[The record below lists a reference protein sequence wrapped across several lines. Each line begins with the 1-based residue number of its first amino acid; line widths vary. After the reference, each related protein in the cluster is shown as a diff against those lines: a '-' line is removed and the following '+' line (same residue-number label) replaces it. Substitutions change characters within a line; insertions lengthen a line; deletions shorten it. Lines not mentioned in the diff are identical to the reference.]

1 MKGLTKYLTFFLC
14 LFVFVQYNYAFNAK
28 FYSINKLYGI
38 SMRETNSICQDHV
51 GFIWTSSKAG
61 ILRVSDDDYRIYHLP
76 YEKANIINVKLAY
89 SHAKLYAYTNNGQLF
104 LYNPIS
110 DKFDFLLNMSRLLN
124 DNFLSLNKLQVDGE
138 GRLWLASSVGLY
150 LFNNSELN
158 LIGTH
163 NENINGLEFVGPD
176 SLVFSKNDGI
186 YKVDIKSLNV
196 EQIFTVEQGSEL
208 SANSLYYEQEKNKLW
223 VGTLSNG
230 LYTLDFLSLTY
241 APVLIKG
248 FPKQPIL
255 AIKPNTDSTL
265 LCGIDGQGIWEIN
278 RNTQKL
284 VNVFKDN
291 SDNPYSLKGNGVY
304 DIFCDDNERVWVST
318 YSGGLSFFDQASP
331 LVKQI
336 SHVPNNPNSLVNND
350 VNSALE
356 ASDGKLWCVTNN
368 GVNVYNAVTDKWN
381 AFYHN
386 TQKQA
391 QVFLSLCEDKNGRI
405 WAGTYSSGVYLL
417 DGKTGNEINHFS
429 RSSPDVSFG
438 NDYIFDI
445 FRDSNDDIWIGG
457 VQGNLMCYRHKTK
470 KFEMYVQ
477 LPINTINELD
487 ENYLL
492 LGCTYGLVK
501 IDKKTGA
508 FQNLLEGYLTY
519 DMHVEGSDI
528 WLCTSGNG
536 LVRYNHVSGD
546 IEEFN
551 MEKGLPSNFVNSINF
566 TDGFFWLGT
575 EGGLCRFDPNDKQ
588 VINYSSVLSLA
599 NVSFNWNAG
608 SKMQNGQLIMGNNNG
623 AIVFHPNDLQQI
635 QPKGK
640 IYFHDIIVSGRSV
653 RNADFMSLTMPIDSM
668 SEISLKHNNNTI
680 SIEMIPLGLTGEGTK
695 FTWKLDGLETEWRQP
710 SSLRMLT
717 YTNIP
722 SGDFILR
729 IKMLDSSLTHIID
742 ERSLKLNIIPPFWR
756 TWWFLSLVLVFVMT
770 LIFFLLLYYID
781 HLRKIHSEE
790 KIRFFSNTAHD
801 IRTALTLINAPIEE
815 LNKEKSLSQNG
826 KYFLNLA
833 SEQAGRLSRISTQL
847 LDFQKVDIGKEH
859 LSLTMTDMVDLIKQR
874 KMMFES
880 FAQKNKVKLVFEHNT
895 NECFTAIDESM
906 IEKVLDN
913 LISNAIKYSKPNSLV
928 KISFSQNADSW
939 SLEVNDQGIG
949 ISRKAQ
955 RHLFKE
961 FYRGENAVN
970 SKIVGSG
977 IGLLLVKNYVS
988 LHGGNITC
996 QSQENEGA
1004 TFKVVVPLRTIS
1016 EAPKQKAQT
1025 DKINSEYNVDVP
1037 QPELGTEN
1045 RSMHVLVVEDNDDLR
1060 KFMKVPLSGQ
1070 FKVSSAVDGKKAWEY
1085 IQKEM
1090 PDMVVSDVMM
1100 PNMDGFELCRLM
1112 KSTYE
1117 TSHIP
1122 IILLT
1127 ALAGKA
1133 EQLHGLGLGADDYLT
1148 KPFDMGILIQR
1159 IKTIV
1164 KNREQIRERAIRLFD
1179 SNDNEALFDN
1189 ELNDQFVKKAMQVI
1203 IQNLSNVDFGKEEF
1217 ATQMNVSPSLLYKK
1231 IKALT
1236 DQSPSDLIRSVRLKF
1251 AMEKLQSNTISVTEV
1266 SEMCGFSSVG
1276 YFSTAF
1282 KKHFGKTPTDILK

>member
-255 AIKPNTDSTL
+255 AITPNTDSTL

-356 ASDGKLWCVTNN
+356 ASDGKLWFATNN
-368 GVNVYNAVTDKWN
+368 GVSVYNAVTDKWN

-1016 EAPKQKAQT
+1016 EAPKQKAQP

>member
-255 AIKPNTDSTL
+255 AITPNTDSTL

-356 ASDGKLWCVTNN
+356 ASDGKLWFATNN
-368 GVNVYNAVTDKWN
+368 GVSVYNAVTDKWN

-895 NECFTAIDESM
+895 NECVTAIDESM

-1016 EAPKQKAQT
+1016 EAPKQKAQP

>member
-356 ASDGKLWCVTNN
+356 ASDGKLWFATNN
-368 GVNVYNAVTDKWN
+368 GVSVYNAVTDKWN

>member
-1 MKGLTKYLTFFLC
+1 M
-14 LFVFVQYNYAFNAK
+14 
-28 FYSINKLYGI
+28 YGI

-89 SHAKLYAYTNNGQLF
+89 RDAKLYAYTNNGQFF
-104 LYNPIS
+104 LYNSIS

-124 DNFLSLNKLQVDGE
+124 DNFLSLNKLQIDSE

-150 LFNNSELN
+150 LYNNGELN

-163 NENINGLEFVGPD
+163 NENINGLEFVAPD
-176 SLVFSKNDGI
+176 SLTFSKDDGL
-186 YKVDIKSLNV
+186 YKVDAKSLNV
-196 EQIFTVEQGSEL
+196 EQIFTVKQGSVL
-208 SANSLYYEQEKNKLW
+208 SANSLFYEREKNKLW
-223 VGTLSNG
+223 IGTLSDG
-230 LYTLDFLSLTY
+230 LYTFDFTKLKYS
-241 APVLIKG
+241 PVLING

-255 AIKPNTDSTL
+255 AITPNTDSTL

-278 RNTQKL
+278 RHTNKL
-284 VNVFKDN
+284 VNIYKDN

-350 VNSALE
+350 VNSAIE
-356 ASDGKLWCVTNN
+356 ASDGKLWFATNN
-368 GVNVYNAVTDKWN
+368 GVSMYNAANDKWN

-391 QVFLSLCEDKNGRI
+391 QVFLSLCEDRFGRI

-417 DGKTGNEINHFS
+417 DGKTGSEINHFS
-429 RSSPDVSFG
+429 RSNTNTPFG

-457 VQGNLMCYRHKTK
+457 VQGNLMCYRHKSN
-470 KFEMYVQ
+470 KFEMFVQ

-519 DMHVEGSDI
+519 DMHVDGNDI

-551 MEKGLPSNFVNSINF
+551 MEKGLPSNFINSINYS
-566 TDGFFWLGT
+566 DGFFWLGT
-575 EGGLCRFDPNDKQ
+575 EGGLCRFDPSDKQ

-608 SKMQNGQLIMGNNNG
+608 SIMQNGQLIMGNNNG
-623 AIVFHPNDLQQI
+623 AIVFHPNELQQI

-653 RNADFMSLTMPIDSM
+653 RNADFMTLTMPIDSM
-668 SEISLKHNNNTI
+668 SEFSLKHNNNTI

-695 FTWKLDGLETEWRQP
+695 FTWKLEGLETDWRQA

-722 SGDFILR
+722 SGDFTLR
-729 IKMLDSSLTHIID
+729 IRMLDSSLTHIID

-826 KYFLNLA
+826 RYYLNLA

-859 LSLTMTDMVDLIKQR
+859 LSLAMTDMVDLIKQR

-880 FAQKNKVKLVFEHNT
+880 FAQKSKVKLVFEHDT
-895 NECFTAIDESM
+895 NQCVTAVDESM

-928 KISFSQNADSW
+928 KIILSQKTDTWA
-939 SLEVNDQGIG
+939 LEVIDQGIG

-988 LHGGNITC
+988 LHGGNINC

-1004 TFKVVVPLRTIS
+1004 TFKVVVPLQTVS
-1016 EAPKQKAQT
+1016 EAPKQKAQPE
-1025 DKINSEYNVDVP
+1025 KFNAEYNVDVP
-1037 QPELGTEN
+1037 QPELGAEN

-1164 KNREQIRERAIRLFD
+1164 KNREQIRERAISLFD
-1179 SNDNEALFDN
+1179 SNENEVLFDN

-1203 IQNLSNVDFGKEEF
+1203 AQNLSNVDFGKEEF
-1217 ATQMNVSPSLLYKK
+1217 ATQMNVSPSLLY
-1231 IKALT
+1231 
-1236 DQSPSDLIRSVRLKF
+1236 
-1251 AMEKLQSNTISVTEV
+1251 
-1266 SEMCGFSSVG
+1266 
-1276 YFSTAF
+1276 
-1282 KKHFGKTPTDILK
+1282 